1 MASGLVKPVS
11 FAGTVGTLT
20 FNSDS
25 LFTSYLTLD
34 SAEPILRL
42 TTLSDGSVHDG
53 NYGTKA
59 PLSYPIIH
67 RLAGHVTNS
76 SPTAVA
82 TKVAAVKGYIG
93 DYGTFTVEDSNNDQW
108 TFNAYMGKWS
118 AEANQP
124 VDQQTF
130 LPFSWIVVQ
139 IDAEA
144 VVP

>member
-25 LFTSYLTLD
+25 LFTSYLALD

-42 TTLSDGSVHDG
+42 TTLADGTVHDG

-59 PLSYPIIH
+59 PLMYPITL
-67 RLAGHVTNS
+67 RMAGHFSNS
-76 SPTAVA
+76 NPTAVA

-93 DYGTFTVEDSNNDQW
+93 DFGTMTVEDSNNDQW
-108 TFNAYMGKWS
+108 TFDAYMGKFS

-124 VDQQTF
+124 VDQQTY
-130 LPFSWIVVQ
+130 LAFSWIVVQ
-139 IDAEA
+139 IEAEA
-144 VVP
+144 AVP

>member
-11 FAGTVGTLT
+11 FVGTVGTLT

-53 NYGTKA
+53 NYGTQA
-59 PLSYPIIH
+59 PLMYPITH
-67 RLAGHVTNS
+67 RLAGHVANS
-76 SPTAVA
+76 SPVAVA

-93 DYGTFTVEDSNNDQW
+93 DYGTFTVEDADDTQW
-108 TFNAYMGKWS
+108 TFDAYMSKWS

-130 LPFSWIVVQ
+130 LPFSWIVIQVN
-139 IDAEA
+139 AEEA
-144 VVP
+144 V